1 MPLRRK
7 YLYMTHQLSHQ
18 ELELLWKNFHYALKP
33 LLKTD
38 KQKVEFVSVF
48 YFTNNDNNEKSLHQK
63 KD

>member
-1 MPLRRK
+1 
-7 YLYMTHQLSHQ
+7 MTHQLSHQ
-18 ELELLWKNFHYALKP
+18 ELELLWKIFHYALKP